1 MLPNFGK
8 RVPGPYYDLEAFK
21 AEVRAGNVHV
31 YRTRAIA
38 LIQEI
43 RRCSRGRAVEFAH
56 KAALSLSPE
65 AYAHTLLMPDR
76 QVHDVYG
83 IMIQGKG
90 WYVKIEI
97 HTIDGQP
104 GIVSCHPA
112 EYDLV
117 TRGGVVPGERE

>member
-1 MLPNFGK
+1 MLPKLGK
-8 RVPGPYYDLEAFK
+8 RVPGPYYDLEAFQ
-21 AEVRAGNVHV
+21 AEVRADNVHV

-38 LIQEI
+38 VIQEI
-43 RRCSRGRAVEFAH
+43 RRCSRERAVAFAH
-56 KAALSLSPE
+56 NAARSLKPE
-65 AYAHTLLMPDR
+65 NYAHTLLMPDG

-83 IMIQGKG
+83 LMIQEKG

-97 HTIDGQP
+97 HTADGQP